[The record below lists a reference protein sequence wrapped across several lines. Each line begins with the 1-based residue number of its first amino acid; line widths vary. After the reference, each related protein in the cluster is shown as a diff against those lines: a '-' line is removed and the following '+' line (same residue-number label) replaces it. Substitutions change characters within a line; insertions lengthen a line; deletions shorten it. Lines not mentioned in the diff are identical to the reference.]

1 MKKNVIILLAMVLSF
16 TGCSHSFS
24 SIEPNEVEKII
35 IWTHQSERELSKD
48 NCVKI
53 INQYN
58 ESVYGGEATGEG
70 GTPDFGIIIFNQNSQ
85 VISVNDFHG
94 KLEVLTQNSTFYL
107 ENEDLYSLIKALS
120 ELS

>member
-70 GTPDFGIIIFNQNSQ
+70 GTPDFGIIIFYGYPVDASWL
-85 VISVNDFHG
+85 ISYNLNYGVS
-94 KLEVLTQNSTFYL
+94 K
-107 ENEDLYSLIKALS
+107 KANGF
-120 ELS
+120 